1 MALPL
6 NNLVEQMSQLDTA
19 RNVVLGDSALY
30 PQIVQGIL
38 PIIGAKARIEL
49 RRWGAEF
56 LSETFAS
63 PALAQQPKQKLS
75 AQVIQTLWE
84 LLENPDEDASVIR
97 GVIQTAASIYPLVF
111 RTIIDNPNESALW
124 EKMTA
129 IKQNILKRWDTAS
142 NSIKVCCIKFVQKV
156 VQVQTTGVISDP
168 RRPEQNETSLS
179 LVPRNHPLIP
189 LPNLEAEASGLLDR
203 LLNVFYENSSD
214 PILVNATLNCLPIM
228 IRTRQSISSKIVNA
242 ILNFNPLKQANSP
255 MTPTIRVNIKSME
268 RTTRALL
275 LNIMKRNPNHPLTS
289 RIQQYLERL
298 AQSRNDIF
306 DEASKKRALPSEPT
320 DLVDSAKRAR
330 LGVDTPPQLKIPP
343 MPPGPTSFAQLFT
356 LTDDVGLTS
365 FDVKQLPADLIVKIT
380 IPVLSRVDAEALDQ
394 AIVAVR
400 SRYLTLSK
408 KQIFERQ
415 ASKLPAPTA
424 AAIAAVEEDDDY
436 EPEYQPMDIPA
447 ETQVPGPS
455 AAENEDL
462 PPDLVA
468 LGPFVLPK
476 PPPLSGA
483 EAAEI
488 GKGAIERVFSMISAL
503 EQPSKV
509 LKGTQ
514 KPGFG
519 RLAASSLDRD
529 SWLVLL
535 TRLATRAST
544 GFEVDE
550 ADEIIKTD
558 SGRQSLSNHRISMA
572 DGIREMLYRYVL
584 EDFRV
589 RINVAISWMNEE
601 WYNDQIQLKYAT
613 SEGNGD
619 HGVIVPRHYE
629 KWVMRLLEGILPYL
643 DARDKVLI
651 RFLSEIPELGPELV
665 QKTKSLANDPERVTL
680 CVQALHYLVLV
691 RPPAREICL
700 DALQDLYAKVEE
712 ARPLVSKVLLKWR
725 PHVIPKQ
732 EDPTSKPNPTP
743 TTETLRT
750 ATPFTEKGESAPF
763 NPATVSGVNTSNGVK
778 SEPGAAGNVDAQNQ
792 DLKREPESMSN
803 STLSGTQQQEMKGT
817 DDTAAPSSTAT
828 PVPG

>member
-1 MALPL
+1 MALPFD
-6 NNLVEQMSQLDTA
+6 NLAEQMSQLDTA
-19 RNVVLGDSALY
+19 RNVVLGDAALY

-38 PIIGAKARIEL
+38 PIIGAKARLEL
-49 RRWGAEF
+49 RRWGADF
-56 LSETFAS
+56 LAETFAS

-75 AQVIQTLWE
+75 TQVIQTLWE
-84 LLENPDEDASVIR
+84 LLENPDEDPSVVR

-111 RTIIDNPNESALW
+111 RTIIDNPDESALW
-124 EKMTA
+124 EKMTG
-129 IKQNILKRWDTAS
+129 IKQNILKRWDIAS
-142 NSIKVCCIKFVQKV
+142 NNIKVCCIKFVQKV

-168 RRPEQNETSLS
+168 RRPERNETSLS
-179 LVPRNHPLIP
+179 IVPRNHPLIP

-214 PILVNATLNCLPIM
+214 PILVNATLNCLPIL

-242 ILNFNPLKQANSP
+242 ILNFNPLKQANAP

-275 LNIMKRNPNHPLTS
+275 INLMKRNPNHPLAG

-298 AQSRNDIF
+298 AQSRNDVF
-306 DEASKKRALPSEPT
+306 EDASKKRALPTEPT

-330 LGVDTPPQLKIPP
+330 LGVETPPQLKIPP
-343 MPPGPTSFAQLFT
+343 MPPGPNSFAQLFT

-380 IPVLSRVDAEALDQ
+380 VPVLSRVDPEALDQ
-394 AIVAVR
+394 AIGAVR

-415 ASKLPAPTA
+415 ASQPVAPA
-424 AAIAAVEEDDDY
+424 AAAGVEEEDEY
-436 EPEYQPMDIPA
+436 EPEYQPMDIPPA
-447 ETQVPGPS
+447 IQAPTGPS
-455 AAENEDL
+455 AAENEEF

-468 LGPFVLPK
+468 LGPFVLPQ

-483 EAAEI
+483 EAAAI
-488 GKGAIERVFSMISAL
+488 GKGAIERVFSMISIL
-503 EQPSKV
+503 EQPSKA
-509 LKGTQ
+509 LKGSQ

-519 RLAASSLDRD
+519 RLAASSFDRD

-535 TRLATRAST
+535 TRLATRASA
-544 GFEVDE
+544 GLEVDE
-550 ADEIIKTD
+550 TDELIKTEC
-558 SGRQSLSNHRISMA
+558 GRAPLSNQCISMA

-589 RINVAISWMNEE
+589 RINVAIAWMNEE
-601 WYNDQIQLKYAT
+601 WYNDQIRLKYAA
-613 SEGNGD
+613 SAGEGEHD
-619 HGVIVPRHYE
+619 VSIPKHYD

-651 RFLSEIPELGPELV
+651 RFLSEIPELSPKLV
-665 QKTKSLANDPERVTL
+665 QKTKTLANDPERVTL

-691 RPPAREICL
+691 RPPVRNLCL

-712 ARPLVSKVLLKWR
+712 ARPLITKILLKWR
-725 PHVIPKQ
+725 PRALPKQ
-732 EDPTSKPNPTP
+732 EDPASKLNPTSTQIP
-743 TTETLRT
+743 ST
-750 ATPFTEKGESAPF
+750 ATPSTEQMQSAHL
-763 NPATVSGVNTSNGVK
+763 NPTAVAGDNTSNGVK
-778 SEPGAAGNVDAQNQ
+778 SEPGAGAVNVQNQ
-792 DLKREPESMSN
+792 HVKPESESMPN
-803 STLSGTQQQEMKGT
+803 SILG
-817 DDTAAPSSTAT
+817 ST
-828 PVPG
+828 

>member
-1 MALPL
+1 MALPFD
-6 NNLVEQMSQLDTA
+6 NLVEQMSQLDTA
-19 RNVVLGDSALY
+19 RNVVLGDAALY

-38 PIIGAKARIEL
+38 PIIGAKARLEL
-49 RRWGAEF
+49 RRWGADF
-56 LSETFAS
+56 LAETFAS

-84 LLENPDEDASVIR
+84 LLENPDEDASVVR

-111 RTIIDNPNESALW
+111 RTIIDNPDESALW
-124 EKMTA
+124 EKMTG
-129 IKQNILKRWDTAS
+129 IKQNILKRWDAAP
-142 NSIKVCCIKFVQKV
+142 NNIKVCCIKFVQKV
-156 VQVQTTGVISDP
+156 VQVQTAGVISDP

-179 LVPRNHPLIP
+179 IVPRNHPLIP

-214 PILVNATLNCLPIM
+214 PILVNATLNCLPIL

-242 ILNFNPLKQANSP
+242 IFNFNPLKQANAP

-275 LNIMKRNPNHPLTS
+275 INIMKRNPNHPLAS

-306 DEASKKRALPSEPT
+306 EDASKKRALPTEPT

-330 LGVDTPPQLKIPP
+330 LGVETPPQLKIPP
-343 MPPGPTSFAQLFT
+343 MPPGPNSFAQLFT

-380 IPVLSRVDAEALDQ
+380 VPVLSRVDPEALDQ
-394 AIVAVR
+394 AIGAVR

-408 KQIFERQ
+408 KQIFEHQ
-415 ASKLPAPTA
+415 ASQPAAPSA
-424 AAIAAVEEDDDY
+424 ATGVEEEDEY

-447 ETQVPGPS
+447 ATQAPAGPS
-455 AAENEDL
+455 AAENEEFH
-462 PPDLVA
+462 PDLVA
-468 LGPFVLPK
+468 LGPFVLPQ

-483 EAAEI
+483 EAAAI
-488 GKGAIERVFSMISAL
+488 GRGAIERVFSMISTL
-503 EQPSKV
+503 EQPSKA
-509 LKGTQ
+509 LKSSE

-519 RLAASSLDRD
+519 RLAASSFDRD

-535 TRLATRAST
+535 TRLATRASA
-544 GFEVDE
+544 GLEVDE
-550 ADEIIKTD
+550 TDELIKTEG
-558 SGRQSLSNHRISMA
+558 GRPSLSNQRISMA

-589 RINVAISWMNEE
+589 RINVAIAWMNEE
-601 WYNDQIQLKYAT
+601 WYNDQVRLKYAA
-613 SEGNGD
+613 SEGKGEHDVN
-619 HGVIVPRHYE
+619 VPKHYD

-651 RFLSEIPELGPELV
+651 RFLSEIPELSAKLV
-665 QKTKSLANDPERVTL
+665 QKTTTLANDPERVTL

-691 RPPAREICL
+691 RPPARNLCL
-700 DALQDLYAKVEE
+700 DALQDLYTKVEE
-712 ARPLVSKVLLKWR
+712 ARPLVTKILLRWR
-725 PHVIPKQ
+725 PHVLPKQ
-732 EDPTSKPNPTP
+732 EDSTSKLNPTSTQTP
-743 TTETLRT
+743 PT
-750 ATPFTEKGESAPF
+750 ATPSTEQGQSAHL
-763 NPATVSGVNTSNGVK
+763 NPTTVAGDNTSNGVK
-778 SEPGAAGNVDAQNQ
+778 SEPGAGTVDVRSQH
-792 DLKREPESMSN
+792 LKPEPGATPN
-803 STLSGTQQQEMKGT
+803 SILGGTQQQEMKAS
-817 DDTAAPSSTAT
+817 DDIGASSSAAT
-828 PVPG
+828 PAPG

>member
-1 MALPL
+1 MALPFD
-6 NNLVEQMSQLDTA
+6 NLADQMSQLDTA
-19 RNVVLGDSALY
+19 RNVVLGDAALY

-49 RRWGAEF
+49 RRWGADF
-56 LSETFAS
+56 LAETFAS

-75 AQVIQTLWE
+75 TQVVQTLWE
-84 LLENPDEDASVIR
+84 LLENPEEDASVVK

-111 RTIIDNPNESALW
+111 RTIIDNSTESALW

-142 NSIKVCCIKFVQKV
+142 NNIKACCIKFVQKV

-179 LVPRNHPLIP
+179 IVPRNHPLIP

-203 LLNVFYENSSD
+203 LLNVFNENSSD

-242 ILNFNPLKQANSP
+242 ILNFNPLKQANAP

-275 LNIMKRNPNHPLTS
+275 INLMKRNPNHPLAS

-306 DEASKKRALPSEPT
+306 EEASKKRALPTEPT

-343 MPPGPTSFAQLFT
+343 MPPGPNSFAQLFT
-356 LTDDVGLTS
+356 LTDEAGLTS

-380 IPVLSRVDAEALDQ
+380 VPVLSRVDPE
-394 AIVAVR
+394 AVR

-408 KQIFERQ
+408 KQVFEQ
-415 ASKLPAPTA
+415 QSSQHTAPIPAA
-424 AAIAAVEEDDDY
+424 GIEEDDDY
-436 EPEYQPMDIPA
+436 EPEYQPMDIP
-447 ETQVPGPS
+447 TGTHVPTGS
-455 AAENEDL
+455 SIAGNEQFQ
-462 PPDLVA
+462 PDLVA
-468 LGPFVLPK
+468 LGPFVLPQ
-476 PPPLSGA
+476 PPPLTEE

-488 GKGAIERVFSMISAL
+488 GKGAIERVFNMISTL
-503 EQPSKV
+503 EKPSKST
-509 LKGTQ
+509 KGSQ

-519 RLAASSLDRD
+519 RLAASSFDRD

-535 TRLATRAST
+535 TRLATRASA
-544 GFEVDE
+544 GLEVDE
-550 ADEIIKTD
+550 TDENFKAED
-558 SGRQSLSNHRISMA
+558 GRQLLLNQRISMA
-572 DGIREMLYRYVL
+572 NGIREMLYRYVL

-589 RINVAISWMNEE
+589 RINAAISWMNEE
-601 WYNDQIQLKYAT
+601 WYNDQIQLKYAAT
-613 SEGNGD
+613 EDNGEHGNMASK
-619 HGVIVPRHYE
+619 HYE

-643 DARDKVLI
+643 DSKDKVLI
-651 RFLSEIPELGPELV
+651 RFLSEIPELSPKLV
-665 QKTKSLANDPERVTL
+665 QKTKSLANDPERVAL

-691 RPPAREICL
+691 RPPARELCL
-700 DALQDLYAKVEE
+700 DALQDLYTKVDE
-712 ARPLVSKVLLKWR
+712 AGPLVSKILLKWR
-725 PHVIPKQ
+725 PHAIPNQ
-732 EDPTSKPNPTP
+732 ENSTSKPNPISTTQTP
-743 TTETLRT
+743 RT
-750 ATPFTEKGESAPF
+750 ASPSTDQGQGANF
-763 NPATVSGVNTSNGVK
+763 NPRAVSGGNASNGVK
-778 SEPGAAGNVDAQNQ
+778 SEPGAAGIVDAQNQ
-792 DLKREPESMSN
+792 DIKREPESISG
-803 STLSGTQQQEMKGT
+803 STLSGTPQQEMKGT
-817 DDTAAPSSTAT
+817 DNTADSSSTT
-828 PVPG
+828 TTVPG

>member
-1 MALPL
+1 MALPFD
-6 NNLVEQMSQLDTA
+6 NLVEQMSQLDTA
-19 RNVVLGDSALY
+19 RNVVLGDAALY

-38 PIIGAKARIEL
+38 PIIGAKARLEL

-56 LSETFAS
+56 LAETFAS

-75 AQVIQTLWE
+75 TQVIQTLSE
-84 LLENPDEDASVIR
+84 LLENPDEDSSVVR

-111 RTIIDNPNESALW
+111 RTIIDNPSESTLW
-124 EKMTA
+124 GKMTA

-179 LVPRNHPLIP
+179 IVPRNHPLIP

-242 ILNFNPLKQANSP
+242 ILDFNPLKQANAP
-255 MTPTIRVNIKSME
+255 ITPTIRVNIKSME

-275 LNIMKRNPNHPLTS
+275 INIMKRNPNHPLAS
-289 RIQQYLERL
+289 RIQQYLDRL

-306 DEASKKRALPSEPT
+306 EEASKKRALPTEPT

-330 LGVDTPPQLKIPP
+330 LGVDTPPQLKVPP
-343 MPPGPTSFAQLFT
+343 MPPGPSSFDQLFT
-356 LTDDVGLTS
+356 LTNDVGLTS
-365 FDVKQLPADLIVKIT
+365 FDVKQLPVDLIVKIT
-380 IPVLSRVDAEALDQ
+380 IPVLSRVDPEALDQ
-394 AIVAVR
+394 AIGAVR

-408 KQIFERQ
+408 KQVFEHHVAQ
-415 ASKLPAPTA
+415 LPVPTA
-424 AAIAAVEEDDDY
+424 AAASEIEEEDDY
-436 EPEYQPMDIPA
+436 EPEYQPMEISA
-447 ETQVPGPS
+447 EVQVPSGSP
-455 AAENEDL
+455 AAENQEF

-468 LGPFVLPK
+468 LGPFVLPQ
-476 PPPLSGA
+476 PPPLSRE
-483 EAAEI
+483 EADEI
-488 GKGAIERVFSMISAL
+488 GKGAIERVFGMISTL
-503 EQPSKV
+503 EQPSKA
-509 LKGTQ
+509 LKHSQ

-519 RLAASSLDRD
+519 RLAASSFDRD
-529 SWLVLL
+529 AWLVLL
-535 TRLATRAST
+535 TRLATRASS
-544 GFEVDE
+544 GLEMDE
-550 ADEIIKTD
+550 EAEIFKSE
-558 SGRQSLSNHRISMA
+558 SGRQSLSILGIGMS
-572 DGIREMLYRYVL
+572 DSIREMLYRYVL

-601 WYNDQIQLKYAT
+601 WYNDQIQRKYAS
-613 SEGNGD
+613 SEGNDD

-651 RFLSEIPELGPELV
+651 RFLSEIPELGRDLV

-691 RPPAREICL
+691 RPPSRELCL

-732 EDPTSKPNPTP
+732 EDPNPKPNPSSTP
-743 TTETLRT
+743 QAPRT
-750 ATPFTEKGESAPF
+750 ATPSNEQAESTHSNAF
-763 NPATVSGVNTSNGVK
+763 NVAGVNASNSVK
-778 SEPGAAGNVDAQNQ
+778 SEAGVTTQNL
-792 DLKREPESMSN
+792 DLKAEHESMPLSI
-803 STLSGTQQQEMKGT
+803 LSGVQQQEMKST
-817 DDTAAPSSTAT
+817 DDTAASSSTAT
-828 PVPG
+828 PAPV